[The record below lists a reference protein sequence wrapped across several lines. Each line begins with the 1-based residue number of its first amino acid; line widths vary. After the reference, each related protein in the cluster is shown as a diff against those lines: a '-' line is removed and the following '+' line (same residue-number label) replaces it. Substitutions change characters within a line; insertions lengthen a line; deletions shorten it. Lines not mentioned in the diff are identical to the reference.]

1 MERLDNVEEFTNE
14 DLLKLIDNKSS
25 AIHSYG
31 TNGNPTSHSE
41 TRALSEEKQE
51 KQEVRYCN
59 TKVYRKLASG
69 EIKCYII
76 KQKYLL
82 KPKRTVYKGGAKPQ
96 PFKKELRDGITS
108 MNELEAE
115 EIIEYMKEYK
125 MGKFRQ

>member
-14 DLLKLIDNKSS
+14 DLLKLIDGPSVSNEVKS
-25 AIHSYG
+25 
-31 TNGNPTSHSE
+31 
-41 TRALSEEKQE
+41 SEEKQL
-51 KQEVRYCN
+51 VRYCN
-59 TKVYRKLASG
+59 TKIYRKLASG
-69 EIKCYII
+69 EIKCYIT

-108 MNELEAE
+108 MNELEAK

-125 MGKFRQ
+125 MGKFR